1 MNTQLSAKISLKSQ
15 LKEVC
20 KLMIPVLLVASSSL
34 HATESYQ
41 LNVLFTPSDSI
52 LLAEA
57 KGRVM
62 IYDGLKSETVD
73 QAMNE
78 QYDRIES
85 MMFVRT
91 LNVQEDGDYEPE
103 DDGCD

>member
-1 MNTQLSAKISLKSQ
+1 MNTQLSANISLKSQ

-41 LNVLFTPSDSI
+41 LKVLFTPSDSI

-73 QAMNE
+73 LAMNE
-78 QYDRIES
+78 QYDRIEN

-91 LNVQEDGDYEPE
+91 QYKQEDGEYEVE
-103 DDGCD
+103 DDGC